1 MCGILLGGRK
11 SSAVS
16 SISPKAMSKKTMR
29 RKILVI
35 DDNTSQCKIIKKLFE
50 SCGYAVVALDS
61 PEEALYLLECK
72 DFDVIIT
79 DLRMPWMDGAE
90 FCRRS
95 RNIRP
100 DMLIYALSGY
110 IHEFDRKELLEAGF
124 DGIFSKPI
132 RIELLRDA
140 IEDDLKKNRMAG

>member
-1 MCGILLGGRK
+1 
-11 SSAVS
+11 
-16 SISPKAMSKKTMR
+16 MR

-35 DDNTSQCKIIKKLFE
+35 DDNTSQCKILKKLFE

-61 PEEALYLLECK
+61 PEEALYLLEWK
-72 DFDVIIT
+72 DFDVIVT

-110 IHEFDRKELLEAGF
+110 IHEFDRKKLLEAGF

-140 IEDDLKKNRMAG
+140 IEDDLKRNRLAG

>member
-1 MCGILLGGRK
+1 
-11 SSAVS
+11 
-16 SISPKAMSKKTMR
+16 MSY
-29 RKILVI
+29 KILVI
-35 DDNTSQCKIIKKLFE
+35 DDNPTQCKVIKKLFE
-50 SCGYAVVALDS
+50 SSGYSVVALDS
-61 PEEALYLLECK
+61 PEEALYLLEWK

-79 DLRMPWMDGAE
+79 DLRMPWMNGAE

-95 RNIRP
+95 RRTRP

-110 IHEFDRKELLEAGF
+110 IHEFDRDELLEAGF

-140 IEDDLKKNRMAG
+140 IEDDLKRIKMAG

>member
-1 MCGILLGGRK
+1 MRILVGAENLPLFLQSHLRRCQ
-11 SSAVS
+11 
-16 SISPKAMSKKTMR
+16 KKTMR

-35 DDNTSQCKIIKKLFE
+35 DDNTSQCKLIKKLFE

-61 PEEALYLLECK
+61 PEEALYLLEWK

-140 IEDDLKKNRMAG
+140 IEDDLKRIRMAG